1 MKQIQTISMKEQ
13 VLYRFNLSEINS
25 MKEQVLYR
33 FNLSEINSMKEQV
46 LYRFN
51 SNKIDFIIYF
61 FKLYQL

>member
-1 MKQIQTISMKEQ
+1 MKQIQTI
-13 VLYRFNLSEINS
+13 S